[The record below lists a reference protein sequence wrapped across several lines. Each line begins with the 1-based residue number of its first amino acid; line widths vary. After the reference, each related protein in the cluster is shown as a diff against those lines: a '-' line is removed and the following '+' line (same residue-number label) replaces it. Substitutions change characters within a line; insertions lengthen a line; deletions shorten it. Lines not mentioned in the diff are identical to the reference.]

1 LNSSQGWIVPEVELL
16 SKAKKKED
24 VNLAFFLY
32 FLYCH
37 PCSPYHF
44 KMPAKKIKVSHTLA
58 ALKSIQFTL
67 HQEDLPGISA
77 FNVREFWGSPRE
89 LEKAASRSHTGTKF
103 IGQIEAGGD

>member
-1 LNSSQGWIVPEVELL
+1 MDCPRSGAAFEG
-16 SKAKKKED
+16 KEEGRCQPG
-24 VNLAFFLY
+24 VFLY
-32 FLYCH
+32 FFFVLVLCH

-44 KMPAKKIKVSHTLA
+44 KMPAKKIKVSHTLTA
-58 ALKSIQFTL
+58 
-67 HQEDLPGISA
+67 HPEDLPGISA

>member
-1 LNSSQGWIVPEVELL
+1 
-16 SKAKKKED
+16 
-24 VNLAFFLY
+24 
-32 FLYCH
+32 
-37 PCSPYHF
+37 
-44 KMPAKKIKVSHTLA
+44 MPAKKIKVSHTLA

>member
-1 LNSSQGWIVPEVELL
+1 MLPISLQDA
-16 SKAKKKED
+16 SKE
-24 VNLAFFLY
+24 NQ
-32 FLYCH
+32 
-37 PCSPYHF
+37 SE
-44 KMPAKKIKVSHTLA
+44 SHTLA

-103 IGQIEAGGD
+103 IGQIEAGGDWRF